1 MTARRLRRQHFECYR
16 LLWACSTPGAGGR
29 PVCSY
34 GQAKLAAR
42 LGVSI
47 RTWQRLIADL
57 REPGIDP
64 RHPNVPPAGLR
75 LGWLQVLP
83 SPVDGPVVGGRGGRL
98 YGGDRYVLQVDPEQ
112 LAGLEAS
119 HRSSTAPPVDN
130 RPEQP
135 KQPPADAEP
144 VPAGQIEATAHRRRS
159 DRRDTPEQ
167 PVPAGQIEATG
178 ESVSLRRYVRSAVT
192 TTGGAIGNRGGAA
205 PAADS
210 PPSISAGELE
220 RQEQPRT
227 NNGLR
232 RWIPPE
238 EYVARKAR
246 EIAATQ
252 SVANAERYLDAVRR
266 RQERI
271 ERMRAAGRHA
281 QAVQA
286 AESPDGSAP
295 ALGGYGR
302 WLPGGLRGLPALPAP
317 PAGPTSAEAAHRA
330 EQLAALEAT
339 FTEEERAA
347 LTAPDP
353 EPCDNCPGEATG

>member
-1 MTARRLRRQHFECYR
+1 M
-16 LLWACSTPGAGGR
+16 
-29 PVCSY
+29 
-34 GQAKLAAR
+34 
-42 LGVSI
+42 
-47 RTWQRLIADL
+47 
-57 REPGIDP
+57 
-64 RHPNVPPAGLR
+64 
-75 LGWLQVLP
+75 
-83 SPVDGPVVGGRGGRL
+83 
-98 YGGDRYVLQVDPEQ
+98 
-112 LAGLEAS
+112 
-119 HRSSTAPPVDN
+119 
-130 RPEQP
+130 
-135 KQPPADAEP
+135 
-144 VPAGQIEATAHRRRS
+144 
-159 DRRDTPEQ
+159 
-167 PVPAGQIEATG
+167 
-178 ESVSLRRYVRSAVT
+178 
-192 TTGGAIGNRGGAA
+192 
-205 PAADS
+205 
-210 PPSISAGELE
+210 
-220 RQEQPRT
+220 
-227 NNGLR
+227 
-232 RWIPPE
+232 
-238 EYVARKAR
+238 ARKAR